1 MKNRKK
7 LTVKREND
15 LIINLGIGNILKYLV
30 LRDFR
35 ALHTVLTFLR
45 LPPLVI
51 LMTRLKNTKV
61 TQMKA
66 LELTKQKT
74 RSGRQAKASA
84 KFDE

>member
-1 MKNRKK
+1 M

-15 LIINLGIGNILKYLV
+15 QIINLGIGSILKYVV

-35 ALHTVLTFLR
+35 ALHTVLTFLPLR
-45 LPPLVI
+45 PLVLLI
-51 LMTRLKNTKV
+51 TRLKNTKV

-74 RSGRQAKASA
+74 RFGRQAKASA